1 VLEMDMITNCWPIV
15 YTVEHRKYLDHQL

>member
-1 VLEMDMITNCWPIV
+1 MDMITNCWPIV